1 MSHEIVKNYTIN
13 DLRYLMR
20 RLRDPQTGCPWDLKQ
35 TLQTITSHT
44 IEEVYEPFL
53 IQEGYIQR
61 TARGR
66 EATHLAYSHL
76 GRISHKPGGNTLF

>member
-1 MSHEIVKNYTIN
+1 MSDEIVKNYTIN

-44 IEEVYEPFL
+44 I
-53 IQEGYIQR
+53 
-61 TARGR
+61 
-66 EATHLAYSHL
+66 
-76 GRISHKPGGNTLF
+76 